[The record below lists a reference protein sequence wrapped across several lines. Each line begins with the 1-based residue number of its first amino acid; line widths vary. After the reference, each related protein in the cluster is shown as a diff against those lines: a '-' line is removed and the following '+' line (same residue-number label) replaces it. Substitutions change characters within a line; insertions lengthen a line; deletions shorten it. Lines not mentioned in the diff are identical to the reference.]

1 MKTTDSIANTIDRL
15 PNGYVFTYTDFVNE
29 ANKKEA
35 VVKALNRMV
44 AAGKLSKLSKGK
56 YYKSE
61 KTVFGDLQPN
71 QREIVKDLLEVDRK
85 IVGYLTGFSIYNQLG
100 LTTQVSN
107 TIEIG
112 KNEIRP
118 NFKRGKY
125 NISFLRQ
132 KNTITKDTVPLLQ
145 ILDAI
150 RNIRK
155 IPDTGISS
163 ACMRFKA
170 ILKELTEKDR
180 STLVRL
186 SQKYP
191 PATRALLGAIF
202 EEIGDNSFSDL
213 LQKSL
218 NPITKY
224 KLSGANKALSTTE
237 KWNIV

>member
-29 ANKKEA
+29 VNKKEA

-150 RNIRK
+150 RNIKK

-163 ACMRFKA
+163 ACMRFIPIFKD
-170 ILKELTEKDR
+170 LTEKDR

-202 EEIGDNSFSDL
+202 EEIGENSFSDL

>member
-1 MKTTDSIANTIDRL
+1 MKTTDSIANTIDRF
-15 PNGYVFTYTDFVNE
+15 PNGYVFTYTDFINE

-125 NISFLRQ
+125 SISFLRQ

-150 RNIRK
+150 RNIKK
-155 IPDTGISS
+155 IPDTSISS
-163 ACMRFKA
+163 ACMRFRA

>member
-29 ANKKEA
+29 VNKKEA

-85 IVGYLTGFSIYNQLG
+85 VVGYLTGFSIYNQLG

-150 RNIRK
+150 RNIKK

-163 ACMRFKA
+163 ACMRFIA
-170 ILKELTEKDR
+170 ILKDLSEKDR

-202 EEIGDNSFSDL
+202 EEIGNNSFSDL

>member
-29 ANKKEA
+29 VNKKEA

-85 IVGYLTGFSIYNQLG
+85 IVGYLTGFSIYSQLG

-163 ACMRFKA
+163 ACMRFIA

-202 EEIGDNSFSDL
+202 EEIGDNSFSNL

>member
-15 PNGYVFTYTDFVNE
+15 PNGYVFTYTDFVNKVS
-29 ANKKEA
+29 KKEA

-44 AAGKLSKLSKGK
+44 AAGKISKLSKGR

-132 KNTITKDTVPLLQ
+132 KNTISKDTVPLLQ

-150 RNIRK
+150 RNIKK
-155 IPDTGISS
+155 IPDTDISS

-180 STLVRL
+180 STMVRL

-191 PATRALLGAIF
+191 PATRALLGAVF
-202 EEIGDNSFSDL
+202 EEIGDNSFSDF

-224 KLSGANKALSTTE
+224 KLSGANKVLSTTE

>member
-29 ANKKEA
+29 VKKKEA

-44 AAGKLSKLSKGK
+44 AAGKISKLSKGK
-56 YYKSE
+56 YYKPE

-85 IVGYLTGFSIYNQLG
+85 IVYLTGFSIYNQLG
-100 LTTQVSN
+100 LTTQVKN

-112 KNEIRP
+112 KNEVRP

-125 NISFLRQ
+125 NISFIRQ
-132 KNTITKDTVPLLQ
+132 KNTITK
-145 ILDAI
+145 ILFLYCKYWMQFAI
-150 RNIRK
+150 LK
-155 IPDTGISS
+155 KFELISS
-163 ACMRFKA
+163 ACMRFIGIFKG
-170 ILKELTEKDR
+170 LTEKDR
-180 STLVRL
+180 STVRL
-186 SQKYP
+186 SQKYS

-202 EEIGDNSFSDL
+202 DEIGDNSFSDL

>member
-1 MKTTDSIANTIDRL
+1 MKTTDSIANKIDRL

-29 ANKKEA
+29 TNKKEA

-44 AAGKLSKLSKGK
+44 LAGKLSKLSKGK

-107 TIEIG
+107 AIEIG

-150 RNIRK
+150 RNIKK

-163 ACMRFKA
+163 ACMRFIA
-170 ILKELTEKDR
+170 ILKDLSEKDR

>member
-29 ANKKEA
+29 VNKKEA

-56 YYKSE
+56 FYKSE

-71 QREIVKDLLEVDRK
+71 QREIVKDLLVVDRK

-150 RNIRK
+150 RNIKK
-155 IPDTGISS
+155 IPDTSISF
-163 ACMRFKA
+163 ACMRFIA
-170 ILKELTEKDR
+170 IFKDLPEKDR

-202 EEIGDNSFSDL
+202 EEIGDYSFSDL

-224 KLSGANKALSTTE
+224 KLLGANKALSTTE